1 MSEGLVAGTAKVR
14 IGIGGFETHAAATRF
29 EGKSDRLTRTSI
41 SMIQNGP
48 RRSRVAL
55 HKDRVQGFECFWLR
69 EPLTQHRG
77 KTAVPYFV
85 GPKYRVL
92 TRRQLPDACSVQRRP
107 YPGYRQCPSMDRVP
121 KTRRNR
127 IMGMVRG
134 TNHHTASRV

>member
-1 MSEGLVAGTAKVR
+1 
-14 IGIGGFETHAAATRF
+14 
-29 EGKSDRLTRTSI
+29 
-41 SMIQNGP
+41 MIQNGP

-92 TRRQLPDACSVQRRP
+92 TRCQLPDACSVKRCP
-107 YPGYRQCPSMDRVP
+107 YVPGYRQCPSMDCAP
-121 KTRRNR
+121 KDKPGYRNGTRDESPHC
-127 IMGMVRG
+127 IPPM
-134 TNHHTASRV
+134 TNLRFAPEI